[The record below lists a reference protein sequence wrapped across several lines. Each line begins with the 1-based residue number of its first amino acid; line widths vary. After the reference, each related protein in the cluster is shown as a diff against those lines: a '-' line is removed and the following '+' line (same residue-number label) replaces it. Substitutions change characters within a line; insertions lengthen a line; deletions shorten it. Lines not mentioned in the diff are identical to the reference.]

1 MATLIA
7 DPPVTG
13 RALYCVNQVLQRN
26 ERILWIVISMALGIF
41 ILGISLLLIGI
52 ITKDWRILAPSS
64 IITGLLYWPINM
76 IHKMRVENMVLLL
89 AIALVPVE
97 SLPPEKAAEQIGK
110 VIDRILKYDEK
121 RR

>member
-1 MATLIA
+1 MATSIA

-13 RALYCVNQVLQRN
+13 KALYCVNQILERN
-26 ERILWIVISMALGIF
+26 DKIVWILISMALAIF
-41 ILGISLLLIGI
+41 ILGISLLLIGV
-52 ITKDWRILAPSS
+52 TAKDWRILAPSG

-89 AIALVPVE
+89 AIALVPFE

-110 VIDRILKYDEK
+110 VIDRVLKYDEK
-121 RR
+121 K